1 MVVMTLRK
9 LSGRRLGR
17 RGVAG
22 FFEEIPVLILVT
34 IGVGMFM
41 VSMIWAISTHN
52 SRYVDIE
59 NTHEIHDIMKTI
71 RTWDG
76 LCYQEEGN
84 ANRVEG
90 LFDCHKVMYLSA
102 TNLSRGVPELAGG
115 SASNPPSPASR
126 TYRLRIEDTS
136 AYPFKYSADVNNI
149 IDPTKINDP
158 KVVRET
164 AISSVNIKVNDE
176 EIHVA
181 KLELVIFRLGGA
193 GI

>member
-1 MVVMTLRK
+1 MK
-9 LSGRRLGR
+9 LSRFSKRKVSRL
-17 RGVAG
+17 GVAG

-52 SRYVDIE
+52 ARYTDIE
-59 NTHEIHDIMKTI
+59 NVHEIHDIMKTI
-71 RTWDG
+71 RTWEG
-76 LCYQEEGN
+76 LCYQEEGS

-115 SASNPPSPASR
+115 SATNPPTPASR

-136 AYPFKYSADVNNI
+136 PYPFRYSADVNNI
-149 IDPTKINDP
+149 INPSKISDP
-158 KVVRET
+158 KVERKTMV
-164 AISSVNIKVNDE
+164 SSVNIKVNDE

-181 KLELVIFRLGGA
+181 KLELTIFRLGGA
-193 GI
+193 GV